1 MRGLIAVALA
11 FMMFASVAE
20 AKDTLTIYTYDGFT
34 ADWGT
39 GPKIKAVFE
48 KQCDCTV
55 DFVALPDGV
64 ALLNR
69 LKLEGAASKADIVLG
84 IDTNLTAEAEATG
97 LFAPHEVATAGLT
110 VPGGWHDPTFL
121 PFDWGYFAVVF
132 DSDKLAPDSFR
143 SLKELV
149 EKPGPEKI
157 VIEDPRTAT
166 PGLGLLL
173 WIKAVYGDKAKE
185 AWEQLKPRILTVT
198 PGWSEAYGLF
208 TEGEAPMVL
217 SYTTSPAYHIIAE
230 NTKRYQAFAFAEGHY
245 MQIEVA
251 GMTKSAKNKE
261 LARRFL
267 AFMISPGFQDAV
279 PETNWMYPAAP
290 ISKPLPAAFDT
301 LVKPSKSLLFS
312 SQLVAEN
319 RKAWTEEW
327 LAATSR

>member
-1 MRGLIAVALA
+1 M
-11 FMMFASVAE
+11 
-20 AKDTLTIYTYDGFT
+20 
-34 ADWGT
+34 
-39 GPKIKAVFE
+39 
-48 KQCDCTV
+48 
-55 DFVALPDGV
+55 
-64 ALLNR
+64 
-69 LKLEGAASKADIVLG
+69 
-84 IDTNLTAEAEATG
+84 
-97 LFAPHEVATAGLT
+97 ATAGLT

-208 TEGEAPMVL
+208 TKGEAPMVL

>member
-1 MRGLIAVALA
+1 MRRLIAAALA
-11 FMMFASVAE
+11 FMTFASVAE

-34 ADWGT
+34 SEWGT
-39 GPKIKAVFE
+39 GPKVKAAFE

-69 LKLEGAASKADIVLG
+69 LKLEGTATKADIVLG
-84 IDTNLTAEAEATG
+84 IDTNLTSEAEATG
-97 LFAPHEVATAGLT
+97 LFAPHAVATSGLT
-110 VPGGWHDPTFL
+110 VPGGWHDATFL

-132 DSDKLAPDSFR
+132 DSDKIKADQFR

-173 WIKAVYGDKAKE
+173 WIKAVYGDEAKQ
-185 AWEQLKPRILTVT
+185 AWEKLKPRILTVT

-208 TEGEAPMVL
+208 TKGEAPMVL
-217 SYTTSPAYHIIAE
+217 SYTTSPAYHMIAE
-230 NTKRYQAFAFAEGHY
+230 NTKRYQAFGFAEGHY

-251 GMTKSAKNKE
+251 GMTKSAKNKD

-267 AFMISPGFQDAV
+267 AFMISPGFQDLV

-290 ISKPLPAAFDT
+290 TSAPLPAAFDT
-301 LVKPSKSLLFS
+301 LVKPSKSLIFTS
-312 SQLVAEN
+312 EEVARN

-327 LAATSR
+327 LAATSH